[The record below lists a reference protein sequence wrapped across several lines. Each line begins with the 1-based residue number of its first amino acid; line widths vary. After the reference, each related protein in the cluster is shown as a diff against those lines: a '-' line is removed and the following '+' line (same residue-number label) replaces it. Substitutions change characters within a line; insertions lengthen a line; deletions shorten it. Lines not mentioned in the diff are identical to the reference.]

1 VLLQPP
7 AFGVAVGQP
16 VADATATVLPDGRI
30 RMYVFAQGIGVVSAV
45 SNDGINFTEEPG
57 ARLSEGGAGQP
68 RIFRLSDGRWRL
80 YTTKTDAIVSFVS
93 DDGLDFVEEPGYR
106 ITASEAGLDSLSSPA
121 IIEFAPGQYRMY
133 YSNLA
138 MPGEG
143 PGGKRIGSAISNDL
157 LTWTV
162 EPGFRLGEG
171 AGVLTD
177 SAEHPFPVQATD
189 GSIYLFY
196 GKFTGPGTGQEGLYR
211 AVSKDGLN
219 FTEERF
225 TGLNMGNDPEI
236 VRLPNG
242 EQLVYYGDF
251 KPEVGGMILAAK
263 CSDW

>member
-1 VLLQPP
+1 
-7 AFGVAVGQP
+7 
-16 VADATATVLPDGRI
+16 
-30 RMYVFAQGIGVVSAV
+30 MYVFAQGIGVVSAV

-57 ARLSEGGAGQP
+57 SRLSGGGAGQP

-121 IIEFAPGQYRMY
+121 IIEFAAGQYRMY

-138 MPGEG
+138 RPGEG
-143 PGGKRIGSAISNDL
+143 PGGKQIGSAISNDL

-225 TGLNMGNDPEI
+225 TGLTMGNDPEI

-242 EQLVYYGDF
+242 EQLVYYGAF